1 MVTLANLI
9 PLGRRRGRQPRS
21 HLLTREVGTHAGVS
35 CLSLRRHVD
44 AGSADLIAAPCNT
57 CAGDVCF
64 FGCVACVFDIHRRVI
79 ANFFSMCG
87 VQR

>member
-1 MVTLANLI
+1 MPARALANLK
-9 PLGRRRGRQPRS
+9 PLHHRRGS
-21 HLLTREVGTHAGVS
+21 VGANLALSVVLTREVGTHAGVS

-79 ANFFSMCG
+79 AQFF
-87 VQR
+87 